1 MEACVAFE
9 VNKGMRKMKI
19 RFYAN
24 LREMVGGKEINLA
37 LDPNTTV
44 RAVLRRL
51 SVKYPEL
58 GQKLWDEDEVLRG
71 YVKVLKE
78 GRDIRH
84 LQGLDTAI
92 VETDILSLFPPVGG
106 G

>member
-1 MEACVAFE
+1 MCELVRYSMKQGTA
-9 VNKGMRKMKI
+9 KMKI

-37 LDPNTTV
+37 LDSDTTV
-44 RAVLRRL
+44 RVVLRQL
-51 SVKYPEL
+51 SARYPEL
-58 GQKLWDEDEVLRG
+58 GQKLWDEDEVPRG

-78 GRDIRH
+78 GRDIQH
-84 LQGLDTAI
+84 LEGLDTLLA
-92 VETDILSLFPPVGG
+92 ETDTLSLFPPVGG

>member
-1 MEACVAFE
+1 
-9 VNKGMRKMKI
+9 MKVK
-19 RFYAN
+19 FYAMI
-24 LREMVGGKEINLA
+24 REIVGGKEIDMA
-37 LDPNTTV
+37 LDSRATV
-44 RAVLRRL
+44 RVVLRRL
-51 SVKYPEL
+51 SNKYPEL

-78 GRDIRH
+78 GRDIQH

-92 VETDILSLFPPVGG
+92 AETDTLSLFPPVGG

>member
-1 MEACVAFE
+1 
-9 VNKGMRKMKI
+9 MKI

-24 LREMVGGKEINLA
+24 LREMVGCKEISLVLA
-37 LDPNTTV
+37 PDTTV
-44 RAVLRRL
+44 RGVLRRL
-51 SVKYPEL
+51 SAKYPEL

-84 LQGLDTAI
+84 LQGLDTAL
-92 VETDILSLFPPVGG
+92 VETDIMSLFPPVGG